1 MSKLLVIGL
10 AVLLVAT
17 IGYVTWLYRQGSF
30 TTSRLRREAKRAARR
45 ARELDREDAKFEPPT
60 KTDLDS

>member
-1 MSKLLVIGL
+1 MLLVIGL

-30 TTSRLRREAKRAARR
+30 PTSRLRREAKRSARR
-45 ARELDREDAKFEPPT
+45 ARELDREDAKFEPPAE
-60 KTDLDS
+60 TDLDS